1 MALSDIQVLIPGIV
15 LPYMAKKKIKIKR
28 KKRKSVCWGSFVD
41 MIKDL
46 EVGKVFW
53 IIQVGPKCN
62 HVYIHKRGSE
72 RDFTEEKA

>member
-1 MALSDIQVLIPGIV
+1 
-15 LPYMAKKKIKIKR
+15 MAKKKIKIKR